1 MKKIKIFAIA
11 SLLSAMPLLWVAC
24 VNSTSEKGTPNEEN
38 SKPLIERVENFEVKS
53 EDTVEI
59 GQYYTPELP
68 QVTVDGEHAFVTL
81 EVAQGDEKLF
91 LNGDNALL
99 VESFEDITLTYT
111 VEEGSQRLSKNTI
124 LKVVDTAKPYIVVKS
139 LPETLYCG
147 ATFRYDDYIRIGD
160 LSGVLS
166 QNEITLTDQDGNPV
180 AGGTDSLTL
189 PENSTVQEV
198 TFSISATDTKN
209 NSNEKSFTLPV
220 APARILGA
228 SVLETVTSDTVQ
240 AYGVGTSNVQVLTD
254 SATGKQV
261 IEFKADTGG
270 AATDRGGNSDAKGTK
285 YGVLIDCPDW
295 IEEFK
300 DTAYVNVTFEIMENT
315 TTKRGWCAMD
325 LALYDGMTAST
336 TAMTTANAT
345 QTFPVNVSKIL
356 QDGKLAITVANSA
369 AHANGTMGIIRI
381 TDIEFCFSKVLYSN
395 STAKDNVGVNLLEKT
410 GLLEN
415 EILEITF
422 DGKAITD
429 LTAFK
434 PTKNGEL
441 LIKIQKDGYLRDYVA
456 KVEVVVYDA
465 IEYTSGSGEVINF
478 NEFLDIY
485 HSYYKLSY
493 KTVNG
498 AAISITDKNEK
509 RNQQPTENGTY
520 IVQVAGDVT
529 GGLKEGT
536 TIYID
541 VTVN

>member
-11 SLLSAMPLLWVAC
+11 SLLSAMPLLLVAC
-24 VNSTSEKGTPNEEN
+24 EKSNSENEKPNVEN
-38 SKPLIERVENFEVKS
+38 SKPLIQRVENFEVKT

-91 LNGDNALL
+91 LNGENALL
-99 VESFEDITLTYT
+99 VEHFEDITLTYT
-111 VEEGSQRLSKNTI
+111 VEDGSQKLSKNTI
-124 LKVVDTAKPYIVVKS
+124 LKVVDTAKPYIVVKT

-160 LSGVLS
+160 LSGALS

-180 AGGTDSLTL
+180 ESGADSFTL
-189 PENSTVQEV
+189 PENSTVEEV
-198 TFSISATDTKN
+198 TFSILATDTKN

-228 SVLETVTSDTVQ
+228 SVLETVTADTVQ

-254 SATGKQV
+254 TATGKQV

-270 AATDRGGNSDAKGTK
+270 AATERGGESDVKGTK

-300 DTAYVNVTFEIMENT
+300 DTAYVNVTFEIMDNST
-315 TTKRGWCAMD
+315 AKRGWCAMD
-325 LALYDGMTAST
+325 STLYDGMKAST
-336 TAMTTANAT
+336 TAMTTIGET
-345 QTFPVNVSKIL
+345 KTMPVNVSRIL

-369 AHANGTMGIIRI
+369 AHANGTTGTIRI

-395 STAKDNVGVNLLEKT
+395 STAKDNVGVNLLENT
-410 GLLEN
+410 GLTAD

-422 DGKAITD
+422 DGKAVSD
-429 LTAFK
+429 VTAFK
-434 PTKNGEL
+434 PTKSGEL
-441 LIKIQKDGYLRDYVA
+441 LIKIQKDGYVRDYVA
-456 KVEVVVYDA
+456 KAEVVVYDS
-465 IEYTSGSGEVINF
+465 IEYTLESGEVLNF
-478 NEFLDIY
+478 NEMLDIY

-498 AAISITDKNEK
+498 TVISITDKNEK

-529 GGLKEGT
+529 GGLKEGAK
-536 TIYID
+536 IYID
-541 VTVN
+541 VTVK